1 MNQDMLYMKIKKVLM
16 IMKIEWN
23 MLCEVFKE
31 ESNVCLNS
39 LTKSDYNFMYFNRIV
54 LKKTTFSQVLEFVYK
69 SI

>member
-1 MNQDMLYMKIKKVLM
+1 M